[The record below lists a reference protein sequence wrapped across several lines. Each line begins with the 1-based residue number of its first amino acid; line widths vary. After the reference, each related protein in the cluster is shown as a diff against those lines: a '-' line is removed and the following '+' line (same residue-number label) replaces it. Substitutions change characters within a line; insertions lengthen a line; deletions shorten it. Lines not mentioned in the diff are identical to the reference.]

1 MCAVLYYTSVEEKA
15 NPDARGLTLTLMKDY
30 GIMDKASMAK
40 EDREMKAI
48 QVRGL
53 EIGNG
58 IPKICAPI
66 VGSTPEQIKAQAQA
80 IAGSPAQIAEWRCD
94 FAEDG
99 IIEAP
104 EEMLAQLRS
113 ILGEKLLLV
122 TFRTKPEGG
131 AREISPEAYKQFCE
145 SVLGSGQADLLDL
158 ELTAGDSLCNEIIRE
173 AAAAGVHTV
182 ISCHF
187 FDRTPASDELRNLML
202 RMERSGASILKLA
215 VMPQDQSDVLRLM
228 QECHAFSEKTVKP
241 MIFMSMGKMGLMS
254 RLSGEL
260 TDSCITFGTVGE
272 ASAPGQI
279 DVKELD
285 RILRIVHGE

>member
-1 MCAVLYYTSVEEKA
+1 
-15 NPDARGLTLTLMKDY
+15 
-30 GIMDKASMAK
+30 MAK
-40 EDREMKAI
+40 EDREMNVI

-53 EIGNG
+53 EIGSG

-80 IAGSPAQIAEWRCD
+80 IADSPAQIAEWRCD

-99 IIEAP
+99 ITDAP
-104 EEMLAQLRS
+104 EAMLTLLRR
-113 ILGEKLLLV
+113 ILREKLLLV

-131 AREISPEAYKQFCE
+131 EREISPESYKLFYE
-145 SVLGSGQADLLDL
+145 KVLKSGQADLLDV
-158 ELTAGDSLCNEIIRE
+158 ELTAGEALCNDIIHK
-173 AAAAGVHTV
+173 AGAAGVHTI

-187 FDRTPASDELRNLML
+187 FDRTPPDDELRNRMLM
-202 RMERSGASILKLA
+202 MERSGASILKLA
-215 VMPQDQSDVLRLM
+215 AMPLNPSDVLRLM

-241 MIFMSMGKMGLMS
+241 MIFMSMGKMGLTS

-260 TDSCITFGTVGE
+260 TGSCITFGTVGE

-279 DVKELD
+279 DVRELD